1 MSNVQHLA
9 LLLLAGLVGA
19 VLLDLTF
26 GRLDRIRLR
35 QAEAR
40 VRHLEHRL
48 RELEDRRAYVWR
60 GAAELNAR
68 RRARLDAATDETTTT
83 PTTPTS
89 SR

>member
-1 MSNVQHLA
+1 MSNLSGIQELA
-9 LLLLAGLVGA
+9 LLLLAGLAGA

-68 RRARLDAATDETTTT
+68 RARSTSPTT
-83 PTTPTS
+83 PTTPRS